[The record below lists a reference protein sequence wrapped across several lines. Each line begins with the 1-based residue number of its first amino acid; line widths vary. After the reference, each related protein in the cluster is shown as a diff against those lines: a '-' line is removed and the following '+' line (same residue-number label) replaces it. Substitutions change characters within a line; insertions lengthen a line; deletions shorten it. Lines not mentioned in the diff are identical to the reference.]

1 MKKIVLNVDALTVD
15 SFVAESERS
24 PVRGTVQG
32 HATLLPRCF
41 RTEVNCTIG
50 YNTCDEFSCVETCG
64 YPYKPAC

>member
-15 SFVAESERS
+15 SFVAESDAP

-32 HATLLPRCF
+32 HATQLARCNATAF
-41 RTEVNCTIG
+41 YCTLG
-50 YNTCDEFSCVETCG
+50 YNTCDQASCVETCG